1 MTIERAD
8 PRLLKW
14 CNVRKRLLLIEDL
27 TSEVFY
33 SWCFGNFSMDCD
45 LRRIVVSTFHTQ
57 RSSEKGILFMFT
69 QFGSTETNYKFISG
83 FRLSLHYMVDRT
95 EENKI

>member
-1 MTIERAD
+1 MTIEKAD

-33 SWCFGNFSMDCD
+33 SWCFGNISMDCD
-45 LRRIVVSTFHTQ
+45 RRRIVVSTCHT
-57 RSSEKGILFMFT
+57 RSSEKGILFMLT
-69 QFGSTETNYKFISG
+69 QLGSKETNYKFISG

>member
-1 MTIERAD
+1 MAIEKAD

-57 RSSEKGILFMFT
+57 RSSEKGILFMLT
-69 QFGSTETNYKFISG
+69 QLGSKETNYKFISG
-83 FRLSLHYMVDRT
+83 SRLSLHYMVDRT